1 MSYIL
6 DALSKSQ
13 RERERTT
20 VPTLTTAFPSLAS
33 RRNAPKALVA
43 AAVGVL
49 TLGVLFAA
57 YALYVRAPAPHPSSE
72 VAAATVKPLLEAPS
86 ATPPKATAQNA
97 TAPMATLADER
108 GKPPTPQPLVE
119 ASSPVPEAAKPVPAP
134 NTTSLSSAKE
144 RGRTTQMSS
153 ARQSE
158 IAGNMQDAVADG
170 ESREAPTDPRLSP
183 ATRWLIKEMAALEQS
198 AQREVA
204 SKPETPATQ
213 ADRTTLASAAAD
225 TQPSPVQ
232 AAGTEV
238 LDSGVAAG
246 TKPNSRS
253 SDAIPALRDL
263 PPDIRAEIP
272 ALEVNVH
279 TYARA
284 PEGRMVFINMK
295 RYGEGDRLS
304 EGPVIDAITPD
315 GVVLVHDQRRFRLPA
330 R

>member
-20 VPTLTTAFPSLAS
+20 VPTLTTGFPSLS
-33 RRNAPKALVA
+33 PRRTAPKALVA

-57 YALYVRAPAPHPSSE
+57 YALYVREPAPRPSSQ
-72 VAAATVKPLLEAPS
+72 VAAATVKPLLEPLT
-86 ATPPKATAQNA
+86 ATPPNATAQNA
-97 TAPMATLADER
+97 TAPTATLADER
-108 GKPPTPQPLVE
+108 EKPPTPQPLVE
-119 ASSPVPEAAKPVPAP
+119 ASPPVPEAAKPVPAP
-134 NTTSLSSAKE
+134 KTASLSSAKE
-144 RGRTTQMSS
+144 RGRTTQISS

-158 IAGNMQDAVADG
+158 IAGKIQAGVDDG
-170 ESREAPTDPRLSP
+170 ESREAPVDPRLSQ
-183 ATRWLIKEMAALEQS
+183 ATRWLIKEMTALEQS

-213 ADRTTLASAAAD
+213 ADRMTLASTAAD

-232 AAGTEV
+232 EAGTEI
-238 LDSGVAAG
+238 LDSGVAAS
-246 TKPNSRS
+246 TEPNSRS